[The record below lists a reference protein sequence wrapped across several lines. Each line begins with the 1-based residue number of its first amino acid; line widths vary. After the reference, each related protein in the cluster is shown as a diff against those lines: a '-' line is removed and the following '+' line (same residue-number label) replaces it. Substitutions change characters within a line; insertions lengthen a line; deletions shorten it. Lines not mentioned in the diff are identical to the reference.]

1 MTILT
6 GQDIWGPEGEQRLVN
21 DLVQM
26 EEAKVNV
33 ERAKRAG
40 LDMGRQSEE
49 LEAASEKLRSLI
61 REYYPNAVIPA
72 VTR

>member
-1 MTILT
+1 MAILT
-6 GQDIWGPEGEQRLVN
+6 GQDIWGPDGEQRLVN
-21 DLVQM
+21 DLVQV

-33 ERAKRAG
+33 ERATRAG

-49 LEAASEKLRSLI
+49 LDAAGQKLRALI